1 MRRSSGTWR
10 QMKLS
15 VLVPLFNE
23 EESVATLLERVIA
36 APLPPGL
43 DREIIVA
50 DDGSTDSSV
59 EEVER
64 VAAKY
69 PEVITLLK
77 SERNQGKGAALRR
90 AIAAAAVEFAIVQDA
105 AGLGAQGE
113 YVAGAGEVAGAA
125 ERVDGGE

>member
-1 MRRSSGTWR
+1 
-10 QMKLS
+10 MKLS
-15 VLVPLFNE
+15 ILVPLFNE
-23 EESVATLLERVIA
+23 EETVATLLEKVIA

-90 AIAAAAVEFAIVQDA
+90 AIVAAGGVFAILP
-105 AGLGAQGE
+105 GHELLYEPRE
-113 YVAGAGEVAGAA
+113 YQH
-125 ERVDGGE
+125 